1 MLRVG
6 FATWAGAPA
15 GTADDLL
22 AVAPLARRGIAVV
35 PFDWQ
40 GPQPADLDAIVLRS
54 CWNYH
59 LEEAGFRAWLDRL
72 AAGRVPVLN
81 PVPVARW
88 NLHKGYLREL
98 TAQGVR
104 LPATVWVERAA
115 PGSLAALL
123 HAHDLDHVVVKPV
136 VSGTAYR
143 TWRTSR
149 ARAAAD
155 EAAFAALVADAGVL
169 VQAFVPE
176 VLEAGEVSLV
186 FFRGEFSHAVR
197 KRPCA
202 GDFRVQSDFGGTRE
216 PVQPSR
222 RLLAQAEDVLANVA
236 GELLYARVD
245 GIEVD
250 GALVLMELEVL
261 DPELYLIQDPAAPD
275 RFAAALA
282 AMLASRG

>member
-1 MLRVG
+1 MTVG
-6 FATWAGAPA
+6 FATWHGAPDL
-15 GTADDLL
+15 TADDRLV
-22 AVAPLARRGIAVV
+22 VAPLASRGIAVV

-40 GPQPADLDAIVLRS
+40 GPTPAGLDAIVLRS

-59 LEEAGFRAWLDRL
+59 LAEAGFRAWLDQL
-72 AAGRVPVLN
+72 EAAAIPVLN
-81 PVPVARW
+81 PVAVARW

-98 TAQGVR
+98 ADQGVR
-104 LPATVWVERAA
+104 LPATAWVERAS
-115 PGSLAALL
+115 PETLAAVL
-123 HAHDLDHVVVKPV
+123 HAHDLDHVVVKPA

-143 TWRTSR
+143 TWRSSR
-149 ARAAAD
+149 AQAAD
-155 EAAFAALVADAGVL
+155 DQAEFAALVADSGVL

-176 VLEAGEVSLV
+176 VLLNGEVSLV
-186 FFRGEFSHAVR
+186 YFRGAFSHAIR

-216 PVQPSR
+216 PISPSP
-222 RLLAQAEDVLANVA
+222 RLLAQAEEVLAQVD

-250 GALVLMELEVL
+250 GELVLMELEVL
-261 DPELYLIQDPAAPD
+261 DPELYLSQDAAAPE

-282 AMLASRG
+282 AAIAAR